1 MLKKIIKKVFIFI
14 CLALMLN
21 VLFSTS
27 SNNISAID
35 FEKNECSIEN
45 KIEALSKAKI
55 LKINSSKKEIISSI
69 IDDDVFNID
78 GTVLVKNSVK
88 KINDYYN
95 FDKKSK
101 YDIASWL
108 CEEGIISYQD
118 RIESYC
124 DLLSNKNF
132 KNTSCLTMVYDELR
146 EYYESSDVKN
156 DALSQKVE
164 NVLFQYQNDDTDNN
178 YENLSSYQSD
188 NFIIYYDEAHILQSR
203 VQNVA
208 NYCETI
214 RQQFINYGFR
224 APILQEN
231 YSKYRLIL
239 DYNHDEDYYGITSKP
254 NDSSAGTC
262 TRATYIVI
270 YNFSVLNDDIKEV
283 IVHEY
288 FHAIQS
294 AYNYQ
299 SGWFAEAFATWAATF
314 ICDEFYLTKIQI
326 YRYIDNLL
334 ETSITETSTS
344 ENGKV
349 YSVLFPITIENE
361 FGGINTVK
369 SIYEEYNAFN
379 SIHADFS
386 QLKTIVT
393 NGISANSSGSFEDVY
408 IKMAAYLTKP
418 YEWYSYYLDYD
429 YSDGLPLMRYLN
441 GSASSPNNSV
451 DYYASNYYKTSVPS
465 SVNSHSM
472 NLTVNFDSSGGKVQ
486 IYTIDSSGNHNI
498 IYGNVGANNQYS
510 IDLNNVGSDIVEL
523 YAVVSNVNNSGSINY
538 SISTSYINHNYN
550 HEYDW
555 LNYTKHK
562 AFCCC
567 GISVNQGHV
576 VSSDSF
582 TSGDRFA
589 TCLLCNGQ
597 AEIGFII
604 TDRKLNGLNM
614 FNEGDRYILPNGVI
628 ILIKNEG
635 ELSEF
640 DKKKLKDEN

>member
-108 CEEGIISYQD
+108 CEKGIISYQD
-118 RIESYC
+118 KIESYC

-164 NVLFQYQNDDTDNN
+164 NVLFQYRSADGTLVDNSDTQ
-178 YENLSSYQSD
+178 LSSYQSD
-188 NFIIYYDEAHILQSR
+188 NFIIYYDETHIQQYKA
-203 VQNVA
+203 QNVA

-214 RQQFINYGFR
+214 RQQFINFGFET
-224 APILQEN
+224 PVLEEN

-239 DYNHDEDYYGITSKP
+239 DHNYNGQILGSNIGVSNPSSNP
-254 NDSSAGTC
+254 NA
-262 TRATYIVI
+262 RATYITI
-270 YNFSVLNDDIKEV
+270 YGFYSLINSVEAT

-294 AYNYQ
+294 AYNRQ
-299 SGWFAEAFATWAATF
+299 HGWFTEAFASWAPTVV
-314 ICDEFYLTKIQI
+314 CDDFSETQSYIYNYL
-326 YRYIDNLL
+326 DNLL
-334 ETSITETSTS
+334 ETSITETGGYS
-344 ENGKV
+344 
-349 YSVLFPITIENE
+349 SVLFPITIENE
-361 FGGINTVK
+361 FGGISTIE
-369 SIYEEYNAFN
+369 SIYEQYKLFEGVPN
-379 SIHADFS
+379 FS

-408 IKMAAYLTKP
+408 IKMATYLTKP

-441 GSASSPNNSV
+441 GSASSTNNSV
-451 DYYASNYYKTSVPS
+451 DYYASNYYKISVPS